1 VRGNKGLVAG
11 LGALQVFIGIGAV
24 GGGLPMIVDPSGS
37 KLGMTLEMLEHS
49 PFSTF
54 LVPGIVLLM
63 VNGLGNLVGA
73 TASFKRYRRAG
84 EIAIALGIF
93 LVAWIVIQVYW
104 LAGFHWLHGMYLGLG
119 ILEVILGW
127 LMRRILRR
135 EAG

>member
-1 VRGNKGLVAG
+1 MRGNKGLVAG